1 MEDVTLWLAFI
12 AGLLSF
18 VSPCVLPLVPAYVGY
33 MGGRATRN
41 VALQTSNKQKFGAE
55 VKPSRMAMILHGIAF
70 VAGFTLVFIA
80 IGLMTTAFVS
90 AVGSYVSTLTTI
102 IGRVGGVIII
112 VFGLQFMGALR
123 KLFAWFKT
131 QDHLLSSSITS
142 VGVAALA
149 SVIILWSFVFSIVA
163 LVPLVTLILW
173 MFLSHAFTAPRD
185 FWTTTLN
192 RIEQALYTDTRKD
205 MDGNASDG
213 LSGSFIM
220 GVVFSAGWT
229 PCIGP
234 LLGTILTVT
243 AQTGNV
249 GLAVLMLGAYS
260 LGLGIPFILTAGLLE
275 GAQSIL
281 RHLQHYMEQIEFAS
295 GVLLIVIGVMVAS
308 GQIQSL
314 SQNLSAEQVNF
325 SVRVE
330 ECGLG
335 LFGGDLTWSE
345 AGACMGDTLHP
356 IAFNQSAGVELNT
369 ETPQMT
375 YVFDVDDAVS
385 ADVEIA
391 RLDAVAP
398 LTVTLRDADDAVIAE
413 SDTLTQI
420 DEHTYVAIAAVQ
432 LDANSKYSV
441 VVTSDTDVDFRLK
454 VREAE
459 AITTPDEA
467 DDATDTQAAD
477 VASVETI
484 DELAERSAPVV
495 GLDVGNRAPDFTV
508 TRINGEAVSLAD
520 LRGEVVLLN
529 FWGTWCGPCRREM
542 PEFQNVYEAY
552 QDQGFT
558 ILALAVRD
566 NEAAV
571 RAFQDEFGLTFPLA
585 LDTGNQINDQYGI
598 RQQPSTLIIDQEG
611 VIVFKN
617 FGIVLESQV
626 SDVISPLLTTADD
639 GNES

>member
-41 VALQTSNKQKFGAE
+41 VALETSNKQKFGAE

-112 VFGLQFMGALR
+112 VFGLHFMGALR

-131 QDHLLSSSITS
+131 QDHLLSSPITS

-149 SVIILWSFVFSIVA
+149 SVIILWSFVFSIAA
-163 LVPLVTLILW
+163 LVPLVALILW
-173 MFLSHAFTAPRD
+173 MFLGNAFTAPKD
-185 FWTTTLN
+185 FWTNTLN
-192 RIEQALYTDTRKD
+192 QIELTLYTDTRKD
-205 MDGNASDG
+205 MDGNATDG

-249 GLAVLMLGAYS
+249 GMAVPMLGAYS

-281 RHLQHYMEQIEFAS
+281 RRLQRYMGQIEIAS
-295 GVLLIVIGVMVAS
+295 GILLIVIGVMVAS
-308 GQIQSL
+308 GQIQAL
-314 SQNLSAEQVNF
+314 SQNLSADQVNF

-335 LFGGDLTWSE
+335 FFGGDLTWSE
-345 AGACMGDTLHP
+345 TSACMSGTLHP
-356 IAFNQSAGVELNT
+356 IAFNQSAGVELNA

-375 YVFDVDDAVS
+375 YVFDVEDAVS

-391 RLDAVAP
+391 RLDEVAP
-398 LTVTLRDADDAVIAE
+398 LTVTLLNAEGDVIAE
-413 SDTLTQI
+413 SDTLTLI
-420 DEHTYVAIAAVQ
+420 DERTYVALAAVE

-441 VVTSDTDVDFRLK
+441 VVASDTDVEFRVK

-459 AITTPDEA
+459 TIVMH
-467 DDATDTQAAD
+467 DDADAATDAQATDIDSVSTTDERA
-477 VASVETI
+477 AS
-484 DELAERSAPVV
+484 SAPVV
-495 GLDVGNRAPDFTV
+495 GLDVGNLAPAFTV
-508 TRINGEAVSLAD
+508 TRINGEAVSLSD

-542 PEFQNVYEAY
+542 PEFQNVYEEY
-552 QDQGFT
+552 QDAGFT

-571 RAFQDEFGLTFPLA
+571 RDFRDEFGLTFPLA
-585 LDTGNQINDQYGI
+585 LDEGNQVNDDYGI
-598 RQQPSTLIIDQEG
+598 RQQPSTLIIDQDG
-611 VIVFKN
+611 VIVYKN
-617 FGIVLESQV
+617 FGIVLESQIT
-626 SDVISPLLTTADD
+626 DVISPLLPTAVE
-639 GNES
+639 GES